1 MKYEGKPIDT
11 AKYKQVDIYSS
22 SKGIYEYYAITPQ
35 NEEIRKN
42 HNNFFLKLSK
52 WSREQHIG
60 EKLAEIFAKDV
71 VSMHVMLI
79 CINQKGHIQNIGI
92 MGQLVMLK
100 NRNMTK
106 SDYHK

>member
-60 EKLAEIFAKDV
+60 EKLAEI
-71 VSMHVMLI
+71 
-79 CINQKGHIQNIGI
+79 
-92 MGQLVMLK
+92 
-100 NRNMTK
+100 
-106 SDYHK
+106 